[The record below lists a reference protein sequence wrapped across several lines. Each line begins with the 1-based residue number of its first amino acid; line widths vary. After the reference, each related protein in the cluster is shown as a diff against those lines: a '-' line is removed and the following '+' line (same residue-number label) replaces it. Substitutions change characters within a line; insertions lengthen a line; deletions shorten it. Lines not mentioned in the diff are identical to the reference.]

1 MPGRLA
7 DGRRWRSRRLRPG
20 DGPRLAACF
29 GRLSDEARQAR
40 FFGVRARLSA
50 AEVDQLCSPDG
61 WEHIALGAFA
71 VDTAGREQ
79 ELLGAVRCLRLPA
92 RRDTAELAIAV
103 ADDARGLGLGRAL
116 LAALMASARPRGIRA
131 LHLEVL
137 ATNRPMRA
145 LADAAGAVL
154 QESADGV
161 VVYRLPLRPA
171 GNAQSRAPREW
182 AVPPMLDPV
191 AAARQ
196 WVAWLDKGVDGAA
209 AGGIA
214 ALDAIGAYCRPHPR
228 WGASAARRAPAPP
241 PAAL

>member
-1 MPGRLA
+1 M
-7 DGRRWRSRRLRPG
+7 SE
-20 DGPRLAACF
+20 
-29 GRLSDEARQAR
+29 EARLAR
-40 FFGVRARLSA
+40 FFGAKMRLSP
-50 AEVDQLCSPDG
+50 AEIDHLCRPDG

-71 VDTAGREQ
+71 IDGGGREQ

-116 LAALMASARPRGIRA
+116 LAALAAGARPRGIRA

-145 LADAAGAVL
+145 LAEGAGAVL
-154 QESADGV
+154 QEAAEGV
-161 VVYRLPLRPA
+161 VVYRLPLRSA
-171 GNAQSRAPREW
+171 GNGWPRASREW
-182 AVPPMLDPV
+182 AVPPVLDPV
-191 AAARQ
+191 AAARH
-196 WVAWLDKGVDGAA
+196 WLAWLDEGVDGAA

-214 ALDAIGAYCRPHPR
+214 ALDAIGAYCRPHPP
-228 WGASAARRAPAPP
+228 WEPGAAPRPPSSPAP